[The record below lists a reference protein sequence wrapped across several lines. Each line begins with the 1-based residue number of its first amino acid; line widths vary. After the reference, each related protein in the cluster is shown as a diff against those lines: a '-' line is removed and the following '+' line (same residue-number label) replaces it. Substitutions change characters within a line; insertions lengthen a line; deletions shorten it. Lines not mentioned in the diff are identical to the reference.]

1 VKRPAFALAPVVLAA
16 LLLAA
21 CAGPAAP
28 SPGALTVVTTTSVFA
43 DMVGRVGGDR
53 VTVHSLVPRGADVH
67 TFDPAPAD
75 AQAISSAR
83 LIVMNGLGLD
93 DWLTGVVEDA
103 GTANTPLLKLA
114 ESIPAAELIAADP
127 AEGGGANPHLWMAAK
142 YGRAYAAQIAAGLAQ
157 IDPAGKA
164 TYDSNLASYDAEL
177 ADLDTWIRAQFAPLS
192 PESRRIVSFHDA
204 FPYFAREYGL
214 EVVGVVVP
222 APGQE
227 PSAGEIAALIQAIRS
242 SHVKA
247 VLSEAQ
253 FDDRLVQTIAA
264 ETGAKVVSDLYDD
277 SLGNPPVDSYVGLMK
292 WDTDQLIQALQ

>member
-1 VKRPAFALAPVVLAA
+1 MKRPAFSLAPVVLAA
-16 LLLAA
+16 VVLAA

-28 SPGALTVVTTTSVFA
+28 SPRDVTVVTTTSVFA
-43 DMVGRVGGDR
+43 DMVARVGGDR

-75 AQAISSAR
+75 AQAISNAK

-93 DWLTGVVEDA
+93 DWLTGVIEDA
-103 GTANTPLLKLA
+103 GTSDTPLVKLA
-114 ESIPAAELIAADP
+114 ESIPAAELIASDP
-127 AEGGGANPHLWMAAK
+127 AEGGASNPHLWMAVK
-142 YGRAYAAQIAAGLAQ
+142 YARAYAGQIAAQLGQ
-157 IDPAGKA
+157 VDPAGKA
-164 TYDSNLASYDAEL
+164 TFDANLAAYDAEL

-214 EVVGVVVP
+214 EIVGVVVP

-253 FDDRLVQTIAA
+253 FDDRLVQMIAA
-264 ETGAKVVSDLYDD
+264 ETGAKVVSHLYDD
-277 SLGNPPVDSYVGLMK
+277 SLGSPPVDSYIGLMK
-292 WDTDQLIQALQ
+292 WDTDQLTAALQ